1 MPTIKIPIEVS
12 ARHVHLSGKDLERLF
27 GDKYELTAA
36 KALSQ
41 GEQYAARETVTLKTA
56 KDVII
61 NVRLIG
67 PVRQQSQVEISR
79 TDAFRLGINPP
90 LRVSGDP
97 KDSPGI
103 AIMEAEG
110 NTLDLKEGV
119 IIAQRH
125 IHASTEDAKKHK
137 LKNGQVV
144 KVKIDGPRGLIL
156 ENVVVRVAP
165 DFNWNL
171 HLDTDE
177 GNAAGVGKEVLFG
190 EVIIK

>member
-1 MPTIKIPIEVS
+1 
-12 ARHVHLSGKDLERLF
+12 
-27 GDKYELTAA
+27 
-36 KALSQ
+36 
-41 GEQYAARETVTLKTA
+41 
-56 KDVII
+56 
-61 NVRLIG
+61 
-67 PVRQQSQVEISR
+67 
-79 TDAFRLGINPP
+79 
-90 LRVSGDP
+90 
-97 KDSPGI
+97 
-103 AIMEAEG
+103 MEAEG

-119 IIAQRH
+119 VIAHRH
-125 IHASTEDAKKHK
+125 IHASTEDAIKHK